1 MAKDGRQ
8 GVEVFRQHADDIV
21 LVVLDMTMPE
31 MNGDDA
37 CQEILRIKREAR
49 VLLSSG
55 YHEQDVTGKFVTS
68 GLAGFIQKPYR
79 LDALAQT
86 IREILDS

>member
-8 GVEVFRQHADDIV
+8 GVELFRQHVDEIA
-21 LVVLDMTMPE
+21 LVVLDLTMPE
-31 MNGDDA
+31 MSGDDA
-37 CQEILRIKREAR
+37 CQEIRRIKSDAR

-55 YHEQDVTGKFVTS
+55 FHEKDVTRKFADS

-79 LDALAQT
+79 LDELAQT